1 MIVGYNHNIRYKGE
15 VFHVQTED
23 SGINTPHIITLL
35 YRGGNIIASK
45 KTSYADIVKMGNLN
59 QIVEELMKEQHKD
72 MLRRLKSTEFDAKL
86 GLTGVADAPAAA
98 PVPPAVPT
106 PPTAPTP
113 QAAPSSPVAPPQP
126 APPLQSVSPS
136 PPPSPTPAP
145 QQAAVVPPAVAARND
160 QPKKQQSLDD
170 LIFDFL
176 SNGEGRH

>member
-1 MIVGYNHNIRYKGE
+1 MLVGYNHNIRYKGE

-72 MLRRLKSTEFDAKL
+72 MLRRLKSAEFDARL
-86 GLTGVADAPAAA
+86 GLEGVFETPPASVPEPPL
-98 PVPPAVPT
+98 PVPP
-106 PPTAPTP
+106 PPAP
-113 QAAPSSPVAPPQP
+113 APRVEVAPVAPPVPDVP
-126 APPLQSVSPS
+126 A
-136 PPPSPTPAP
+136 
-145 QQAAVVPPAVAARND
+145 
-160 QPKKQQSLDD
+160 KKQSLDD

-176 SNGEGRH
+176 SNGDDKH

>member
-59 QIVEELMKEQHKD
+59 QIVEELMKEQHKE
-72 MLRRLKSTEFDAKL
+72 MLRRLKSAEFDAKL
-86 GLTGVADAPAAA
+86 GLDGVTDTSAA
-98 PVPPAVPT
+98 PAVP
-106 PPTAPTP
+106 PV
-113 QAAPSSPVAPPQP
+113 AAPSPQAELPPQP
-126 APPLQSVSPS
+126 
-136 PPPSPTPAP
+136 PPPAEQP
-145 QQAAVVPPAVAARND
+145 VAASAPSVP
-160 QPKKQQSLDD
+160 QSEVPTKKQSLDD

-176 SNGEGRH
+176 SAGDDRQ